1 MMKSNTPL
9 CRLLLLGVILSLS
22 NAEYNPDTRRMD
34 IVSDVI
40 CSNLD
45 TGTGRQG
52 LPDCSGFAVCDSG
65 FMMEMVQCD
74 EGSMYDESIES
85 CSVDKTEC
93 GNGPPADDPDSD
105 EPTGQLFYPN
115 WSSKTCDEKT
125 TSQGLGV
132 YYNYF
137 DSHIECCSQ
146 YFRSTIDEL
155 ESCIGSTLEELYGES
170 EEFPEGT
177 GYVPQWGSVSSC
189 VVHTVDDDSDSEAWM
204 KDVMKSKKY
213 ECCFEYVS
221 WDLLQCIEG
230 DASMSDESR

>member
-1 MMKSNTPL
+1 MMTSNTPL
-9 CRLLLLGVILSLS
+9 YHRLLLLSVILSHS
-22 NAEYNPDTRRMD
+22 TAD

-40 CSNLD
+40 CSTLE

-52 LPDCSGFAVCDSG
+52 LPDCSGYAVCESG
-65 FMMEMVQCD
+65 FMMEMAQCD

-93 GNGPPADDPDSD
+93 GGPPPTTDDEPADDPDSD

-115 WSSKTCDEKT
+115 WSSKKCDEKT
-125 TSQGLGV
+125 TRQGLGV
-132 YYNYF
+132 YYSYY
-137 DSHIECCSQ
+137 DSRIACCSQ
-146 YFRSTIDEL
+146 NFISSIDEL
-155 ESCIGSTLEELYGES
+155 ESCIGSTLGQLYGES
-170 EEFPEGT
+170 DEEFPDGT
-177 GYVPQWGSVSSC
+177 GYVPQWGSISSC

-221 WDLLQCIEG
+221 WDLLQCMEG